1 MKTHKM
7 HAKQLGEPLLSSDN
21 GTNMLHRKREKTVT
35 MVTCKV
41 MNMLLKKLMAATNA
55 CKQTQ
60 TIREECFDCHTVF
73 IHTQRQVLSHTQKN
87 KIH

>member
-1 MKTHKM
+1 MEQTCCT
-7 HAKQLGEPLLSSDN
+7 E
-21 GTNMLHRKREKTVT
+21 RERRQVT

-87 KIH
+87 KIHWIIVTPDVILNL